1 MSKLSKTAAASMKGG
16 PVEKKSDLFDTPE
29 KKIQE
34 LRNQRRD
41 KLAVVRYDFI
51 DALLAEYD
59 KVQLLLAQEIANV
72 VVRDNTIKI
81 LSESTAGLLK
91 RAEDA
96 EEERAQLF
104 LENQQ
109 LDAARTLN
117 QTLLKQVEN
126 LEGDINILRLRLYAA
141 QTGNFT
147 DGK

>member
-1 MSKLSKTAAASMKGG
+1 MSKVSKTAAASMKGG
-16 PVEKKSDLFDTPE
+16 PVEKKSDPFDTPE

-72 VVRDNTIKI
+72 VIRDNTIKI
-81 LSESTAGLLK
+81 LSESTTGLLK

-109 LDAARTLN
+109 LEATRVLN
-117 QTLLKQVEN
+117 QTLLKRAES
-126 LEGDINILRLRLYAA
+126 LEGDISILRLQLEAA
-141 QTGNFT
+141 RSGNST
-147 DGK
+147 NGQ